1 MKLYDDIGSPG
12 QYKSAIR
19 SHHRLQFLV
28 LPVVSLLKYY
38 IFPFIVFYWLLGIG
52 SGMAQESYRGENARA
67 MHDEIQDPD
76 FTITP
81 SLVAT
86 GHEPKQVTDDN
97 SSDSLISSVSDIY
110 CRLRTTTNKNAI
122 EELLSNL
129 ARFSE
134 TYTDDLPALLERKTI
149 RVLITSSPT
158 NFFVSGGRIYGFE
171 YSMLK
176 EYERFLNRSTSRQ
189 DLKIVVEF
197 IPIPEEILAPSLEEG
212 LGDIAAAG
220 LAVSEGSHHS
230 LSYTNPYLTGVNEVF
245 VSHRGSHPIQ
255 NLNDIAGKQIYLRRI
270 KNYYESVARLNE
282 QLNYAGLDPVR
293 IVKADDHVTSEDILE
308 MLNAGIIELSIIE
321 SHLAELWSDVLPNL
335 MIHGGFPIRTN
346 VNLAWMVRKS
356 NPLLR
361 DSLNQFVKNHKK
373 GTLLGN
379 IYFNRYFKDTKW
391 ITNPLDSG
399 VREKAFRYAP
409 LFKKYGE
416 EYNIDWMLLS
426 ALGYQESLLN
436 HDRRSPKGAV
446 GIMQVLPSTAMDPKI
461 NITDYHQIEDNIHAG
476 AKYLAHLRDAYFNG
490 GEMEPIDRLRF
501 ALAAYNAGPSNVRRA
516 QAMAAEMGYDPNRWF
531 LHGEIGALK
540 VIGQETVRYV
550 SNINKF
556 YLAYTLSDTLDC
568 LKEKKVEYNEKKKMK
583 VDMMRKK
590 EVRWVNKH

>member
-1 MKLYDDIGSPG
+1 LKFNNDIASPWL
-12 QYKSAIR
+12 QRLAILR
-19 SHHRLQFLV
+19 SHHLRYLV
-28 LPVVSLLKYY
+28 LPVVFFFKSYILFLIVCFLL
-38 IFPFIVFYWLLGIG
+38 LARG
-52 SGMAQESYRGENARA
+52 SGLAQDSSGGMNPKA
-67 MHDEIQDPD
+67 MHDEFEEPNLSIK
-76 FTITP
+76 P
-81 SLVAT
+81 SLVT
-86 GHEPKQVTDDN
+86 TPIEPRQVTDDN
-97 SSDSLISSVSDIY
+97 ISDSLVSSVSDIY
-110 CRLRTTTNKNAI
+110 CRLRTSTNKSAI

-129 ARFSE
+129 SRFSE
-134 TYTDDLPALLERKTI
+134 TYTDDLPDLLQRKTI

-158 NFFVSGGRIYGFE
+158 NFFVSDGRIYGFE

-176 EYERFLNRSTSRQ
+176 EFENFLNRNTRRQ
-189 DLKIVVEF
+189 DLKTVIEF
-197 IPIPEEILAPSLEEG
+197 IPVPEDILAPSLNEG

-220 LAVSEGSHHS
+220 LIVSGGSHQR
-230 LSYTNPYLTGVNEVF
+230 LSYTDPYLTGVTEVF
-245 VSHRGSHPIQ
+245 VSHRGIHPIQ
-255 NLNDIAGKQIYLRRI
+255 NLHDIAGKQIYLRRI
-270 KNYYESVARLNE
+270 KSYYESITRLNE
-282 QLNYAGLDPVR
+282 QLNSAGLDPVR
-293 IVKADDHVTSEDILE
+293 IVKADDYVTSEDILE
-308 MLNAGIIELSIIE
+308 MLNAGIIELTIIE

-335 MIHGGFPIRTN
+335 MIHEGFPLRTN
-346 VNLAWMVRKS
+346 VNLAWMVRKN

-361 DSLNQFVKNHKK
+361 DRLNQYVKDHKK

-391 ITNPLDSG
+391 ITNPLDTG
-399 VREKAFRYAP
+399 VRERSFRYAP

-426 ALGYQESLLN
+426 AVGYQESLLD

-476 AKYLAHLRDAYFNG
+476 AKYLAHLRDSYFNG
-490 GEMEPIDRLRF
+490 AEMEPIDRLRF
-501 ALAAYNAGPSNVRRA
+501 SLAAYNAGPSNVRRA

-568 LKEKKVEYNEKKKMK
+568 LKERKAENNKKKNTTL
-583 VDMMRKK
+583 DSTRKR

>member
-1 MKLYDDIGSPG
+1 MKFFDDIASPR
-12 QYKSAIR
+12 QRKLALHSN
-19 SHHRLQFLV
+19 HRLQLII
-28 LPVVSLLKYY
+28 LPVAFLFKCY
-38 IFPFIVFYWLLGIG
+38 ILFFIVCFCLLGID
-52 SGMAQESYRGENARA
+52 SGIAQESSGSVNARE
-67 MHDEIQDPD
+67 MHDKVEDSSL
-76 FTITP
+76 TIKP

-86 GHEPKQVTDDN
+86 VHEPKRVTDD
-97 SSDSLISSVSDIY
+97 SMSDSLISSVSDIY
-110 CRLRTTTNKNAI
+110 CRIRTSTNKNAI

-129 ARFSE
+129 SRFSE
-134 TYTDDLPALLERKTI
+134 TYTDDLPNLLERKTI
-149 RVLITSSPT
+149 RVLITSSLT

-176 EYERFLNRSTSRQ
+176 EYESFLNRSTKRQ

-197 IPIPEEILAPSLEEG
+197 IPVPEEIIALSLEEG

-220 LAVSEGSHHS
+220 LVASDGSHQS
-230 LSYTNPYLTGVNEVF
+230 LSYTNPYLNGVNEVF
-245 VSHRGSHPIQ
+245 VSHRGIHPIQ

-270 KNYYESVARLNE
+270 KNYYESVTRLNE

-293 IVKADDHVTSEDILE
+293 IVKADDYVTSEDILE

-335 MIHGGFPIRTN
+335 IIHEGFPLRTN

-361 DSLNQFVKNHKK
+361 DSLNQFIKDHKK

-391 ITNPLDSG
+391 ISNPLDIG
-399 VREKAFRYAP
+399 VRERSFRYAP

-426 ALGYQESLLN
+426 AIGYQESLLN

-461 NITDYHQIEDNIHAG
+461 NISDYHQIEDNIHAG
-476 AKYLAHLRDAYFNG
+476 AKYLAHLRDSYFNG
-490 GEMEPIDRLRF
+490 AEMEPIDRLRF

-568 LKEKKVEYNEKKKMK
+568 LKEKKAEYIEKNKIK
-583 VDMMRKK
+583 VDTMRKR